1 MSQLSGKQFSI
12 LVAYKHSRADIF
24 VKILEDIADIRVTN
38 LTSDELAEEMKKDY
52 DVVIVDIVIPVSAE
66 MIRNASPKLKA
77 IGTFSHGYDHIDVD
91 EAEERGIKVL
101 NAAVGNVGASTYAVA
116 EHAIGLLIAI
126 VKKTYL
132 LPYIARRG
140 SYSWWDL
147 AGGIEPY
154 FVGTELFG
162 KKLGIIGVGRIGSH
176 IARISSGFKM
186 KVYGYDPYVDRLRVA
201 EDGAELID
209 DLQELLRISDFLI
222 ITAPLTKETR
232 GMIGKEEVNA
242 MKEGIYIVN
251 ISRGAIV
258 KEEEIVNGLKEGRI
272 AGYAADVLTY
282 EPPTPDNSP
291 IYREFLKGKLNI
303 LITPHTA
310 WLTKETPER
319 YALILGNR
327 VREVLTGEK
336 YTEGDYLKYPASP
349 R

>member
-1 MSQLSGKQFSI
+1 MSGKQFSI

-52 DVVIVDIVIPVSAE
+52 DVVIVDIVIPVTAE

-77 IGTFSHGYDHIDVD
+77 IGTFSHGHDHIDVD

-291 IYREFLKGKLNI
+291 IYREFLKGELNI

-336 YTEGDYLKYPASP
+336 YTEGDYLKYPASQ